1 MYVTKRMYCNL
12 VVWSPDKLYV
22 ERIVRDVLWW
32 KEKPEQEILLHS
44 KCVMPQLCAKY
55 FTSKSC
61 LAELNTVQT
70 AIATPR
76 CVPAGN
82 TDKYCIC
89 GSSDDGSKMICCH
102 SACPHTKPQGTL
114 TLFFSFVQNKL
125 LLFIIN
131 IYININISRHH
142 RNYQFR
148 CRVIQLTQMFIH
160 L

>member
-22 ERIVRDVLWW
+22 ERIVPDVLWW
-32 KEKPEQEILLHS
+32 KEKPEQEILLQS

-76 CVPAGN
+76 CVSAGN

-89 GSSDDGSKMICCH
+89 GSSDDGSKMICCDNENCH
-102 SACPHTKPQGTL
+102 VQWYHTQCVKGLMKYCKATR
-114 TLFFSFVQNKL
+114 
-125 LLFIIN
+125 
-131 IYININISRHH
+131 Y
-142 RNYQFR
+142 
-148 CRVIQLTQMFIH
+148 M
-160 L
+160 